1 MVEQVSNNISFQHQF
16 RYTFNEPVTVKE
28 LTDSLQG
35 YERLAIT
42 YLPRVLNSL
51 FDTEVVTLSVLV
63 REISQG
69 SLCEKLIFDL
79 LFKDEETYRNFC
91 NSVRRITGIDA
102 ASQGNYMRLICVL
115 IMVALLA
122 YGVSLAKG
130 DKKAAI
136 QQNTINILNLN
147 AEETY
152 IPGEKIVEL
161 VEEIAAN
168 DKKKVAENAIKVMR
182 PAKKYQGEI
191 ELGEQQIKP
200 VSSEIIAEL
209 PDKVE
214 MEDAPIIKNFKDID
228 VQIRATDRDKD
239 SGWAAIIE
247 GVVERRVR
255 LILPADINKD
265 SLANNK
271 TVRADVSVQF
281 KISKTGE
288 LEAQNI
294 TLERLTE
301 QP

>member
-1 MVEQVSNNISFQHQF
+1 M
-16 RYTFNEPVTVKE
+16 
-28 LTDSLQG
+28 
-35 YERLAIT
+35 
-42 YLPRVLNSL
+42 
-51 FDTEVVTLSVLV
+51 
-63 REISQG
+63 
-69 SLCEKLIFDL
+69 
-79 LFKDEETYRNFC
+79 
-91 NSVRRITGIDA
+91 
-102 ASQGNYMRLICVL
+102 
-115 IMVALLA
+115 
-122 YGVSLAKG
+122 
-130 DKKAAI
+130 
-136 QQNTINILNLN
+136 
-147 AEETY
+147 
-152 IPGEKIVEL
+152 
-161 VEEIAAN
+161 
-168 DKKKVAENAIKVMR
+168 
-182 PAKKYQGEI
+182 
-191 ELGEQQIKP
+191 P